1 MLFPAFAV
9 MIVIAVYRLLQPLV
23 MSNSRYLVASRIIT
37 GAFGEPGFFDEYIAG
52 GFGTDVFSEFAGAFL
67 INLEV
72 GVHFEDTLYTRQILR
87 QPVHTLFH
95 P

>member
-23 MSNSRYLVASRIIT
+23 MSNSRYLVASRIIA

-52 GFGTDVFSEFAGAFL
+52 GFGANVLSEFTGAFL
-67 INLEV
+67 IDFEV
-72 GVHFEDTLYTRQILR
+72 EVNFDDN
-87 QPVHTLFH
+87 
-95 P
+95 